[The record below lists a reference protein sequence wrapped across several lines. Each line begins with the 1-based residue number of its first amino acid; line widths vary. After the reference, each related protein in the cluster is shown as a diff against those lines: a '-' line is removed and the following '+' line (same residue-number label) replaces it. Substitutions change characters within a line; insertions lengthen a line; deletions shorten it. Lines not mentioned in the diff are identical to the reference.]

1 MRLPHTLM
9 CLCASLLAACTT
21 PPPQSGMPAGFAS
34 YDSKDRL
41 QAVNAERVVYQV
53 RNIENKPQADQA
65 FWQLA
70 LKERLL
76 KAGYVLVSE
85 GPVESGARKGY
96 YIETAA
102 PRGAADY
109 IYLVAIF
116 VQDKQITVLE
126 SAGELA
132 AYRAQR
138 DKIFAALRSD
148 GLGLN
153 PSR

>member
-1 MRLPHTLM
+1 MRLHHILV
-9 CLCASLLAACTT
+9 LLGAGLLAGCGTT
-21 PPPQSGMPAGFAS
+21 LPDSQAPAGFAS
-34 YDSKDRL
+34 YEGQEKR

-53 RNIENKPQADQA
+53 RNIENKPQADAA

-76 KAGYVLVSE
+76 KAGYVLVAE
-85 GPVESGARKGY
+85 GPLEAGARKGY
-96 YIETAA
+96 YIETTA
-102 PRGAADY
+102 PRGPADY
-109 IYLVAIF
+109 MYLVAIF
-116 VQDKQITVLE
+116 VQDKQITVAE

-132 AYRAQR
+132 AYKAQR

-153 PSR
+153 TSR